1 MRKTVLQKLRHVHLE
16 QKRAQKCSSMFE
28 LCEEICLPR
37 RLGTKYCPLSE
48 YLARRARYG
57 DFATLTFAKI
67 ESIIGANLP
76 SSASQKTQ
84 WWNNAPS
91 RVQAQASMTVGCAR
105 E

>member
-1 MRKTVLQKLRHVHLE
+1 
-16 QKRAQKCSSMFE
+16 MFE

-76 SSASQKTQ
+76 YSASQKSSGGIMRLVVFK
-84 WWNNAPS
+84 PKH
-91 RVQAQASMTVGCAR
+91 G
-105 E
+105 